1 MLVKNNK
8 LQLSTEQRYAM
19 QESSYERHPEPGP
32 AVDLGVLFSEKMSA
46 EDFKESV
53 SDTGSRGHFVP
64 V

>member
-1 MLVKNNK
+1 MPCRNPVM
-8 LQLSTEQRYAM
+8 SVET
-19 QESSYERHPEPGP
+19 

-46 EDFKESV
+46 EDFKESA